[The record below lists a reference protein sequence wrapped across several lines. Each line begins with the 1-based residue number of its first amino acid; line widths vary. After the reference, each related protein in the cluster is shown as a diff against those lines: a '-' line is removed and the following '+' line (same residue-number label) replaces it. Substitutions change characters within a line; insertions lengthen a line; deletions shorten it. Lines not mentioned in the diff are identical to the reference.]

1 MTEFNKKY
9 KELYDS
15 YNKKLLAEHKLSF
28 STLDNNMGYF
38 ITYLKYLR
46 DYYLLT
52 DSNAQLE
59 DTINV
64 KTATL
69 VTAVDEYEKYI
80 NCINNYYKLNG
91 NIVEKIS
98 DESEEEVA
106 KKYNLEKEF
115 HWTNFWQLV
124 MTNIEGWSIDGQFY
138 RF

>member
-1 MTEFNKKY
+1 MTEFNKEY
-9 KELYDS
+9 KELCDS
-15 YNKKLLAEHKLSF
+15 YNKKLLTEHKLNF

-69 VTAVDEYEKYI
+69 VAAVNEYEQYI
-80 NCINNYYKLNG
+80 NCVNNYYKLNG
-91 NIVEKIS
+91 NKVERIS

-106 KKYNLEKEF
+106 KKYNLEKKF

-124 MTNIEGWSIDGQFY
+124 MTNIEGWSIDG
-138 RF
+138 

>member
-1 MTEFNKKY
+1 MTEFNKEY
-9 KELYDS
+9 KELYNS

-28 STLDNNMGYF
+28 STLDNNMKYF

-52 DSNAQLE
+52 DGITQLE

-69 VTAVDEYEKYI
+69 VAAVNEYEKYV

-91 NIVEKIS
+91 NIAEKIS

-106 KKYNLEKEF
+106 KKYNLEKKF

-124 MTNIEGWSIDGQFY
+124 MTNMEGWSIDG
-138 RF
+138 

>member
-1 MTEFNKKY
+1 MTEFNKEY

-69 VTAVDEYEKYI
+69 VAAVDEYEKYI

-106 KKYNLEKEF
+106 KKYNLEKKF

-124 MTNIEGWSIDGQFY
+124 MTNIEGWSIDG
-138 RF
+138 

>member
-1 MTEFNKKY
+1 MTEFNKEY
-9 KELYDS
+9 KELYNS

-28 STLDNNMGYF
+28 STLDNNMKYF

-52 DSNAQLE
+52 DSAAQSE
-59 DTINV
+59 DAVNV

-69 VTAVDEYEKYI
+69 VAAVNEYEKYV

-91 NIVEKIS
+91 NSAEKIS

-106 KKYNLEKEF
+106 KKYNLEKKF

-124 MTNIEGWSIDGQFY
+124 MTNMEGWSING
-138 RF
+138 

>member
-1 MTEFNKKY
+1 MTEFNKEY
-9 KELYDS
+9 KELYNS

-28 STLDNNMGYF
+28 STLDNSMKYF

-52 DSNAQLE
+52 DSVAQSE
-59 DTINV
+59 DTVNV

-69 VTAVDEYEKYI
+69 VAAVNEYEKYV

-91 NIVEKIS
+91 DIAEKIS

-106 KKYNLEKEF
+106 KKYNLEKKF

-124 MTNIEGWSIDGQFY
+124 MTNMEGWSIDG
-138 RF
+138 

>member
-1 MTEFNKKY
+1 MTEFNKEY
-9 KELYDS
+9 KELYNS

-28 STLDNNMGYF
+28 STLDNNMKYF

-52 DSNAQLE
+52 DSVAQSE
-59 DTINV
+59 DTVNV

-69 VTAVDEYEKYI
+69 VAAVNEYEKYV

-91 NIVEKIS
+91 DIAEKIS
-98 DESEEEVA
+98 DEPEEEVA
-106 KKYNLEKEF
+106 KKYNLEKKF

-124 MTNIEGWSIDGQFY
+124 MTNMEGWSIDG
-138 RF
+138 

>member
-1 MTEFNKKY
+1 MRNMTEFNKEY
-9 KELYDS
+9 KELYNS

-28 STLDNNMGYF
+28 STLDNNMKYF

-52 DSNAQLE
+52 DSVAQSE
-59 DTINV
+59 DAVNV

-69 VTAVDEYEKYI
+69 VAAVNEYEKYVS
-80 NCINNYYKLNG
+80 CINNYYKLNG
-91 NIVEKIS
+91 NIAEKIS

-106 KKYNLEKEF
+106 KKYNLEKKF

-124 MTNIEGWSIDGQFY
+124 MTNIEGWSIDG
-138 RF
+138 

>member
-1 MTEFNKKY
+1 MTEFNKEY
-9 KELYDS
+9 KELYNS

-28 STLDNNMGYF
+28 STLDNNMKYF

-52 DSNAQLE
+52 DSAAQLE

-69 VTAVDEYEKYI
+69 VAAVDEYEKYI

-91 NIVEKIS
+91 NIAEKIS

-106 KKYNLEKEF
+106 KKYNLEKKF

-124 MTNIEGWSIDGQFY
+124 MTNIEGWSIDG
-138 RF
+138 

>member
-1 MTEFNKKY
+1 MTEFNKEY
-9 KELYDS
+9 KELYNS

-28 STLDNNMGYF
+28 STLDNNMKYF

-52 DSNAQLE
+52 DSIAQSE
-59 DTINV
+59 DTVNV

-69 VTAVDEYEKYI
+69 VAAVNEYEKYV

-91 NIVEKIS
+91 DIAEKIS

-106 KKYNLEKEF
+106 KKYNLEKKF

-124 MTNIEGWSIDGQFY
+124 MTNIEGWSIDG
-138 RF
+138 

>member
-1 MTEFNKKY
+1 MTEFNKEY
-9 KELYDS
+9 KELYNS

-28 STLDNNMGYF
+28 STLDNNMKYF

-52 DSNAQLE
+52 DSVAQSE
-59 DTINV
+59 DTVNV

-69 VTAVDEYEKYI
+69 VAAVNEYEKYV

-91 NIVEKIS
+91 NIAEKIS

-106 KKYNLEKEF
+106 KKYNLEKKF

-124 MTNIEGWSIDGQFY
+124 MTNMEGWSING
-138 RF
+138 

>member
-1 MTEFNKKY
+1 MTEFNKEY
-9 KELYDS
+9 KELYNS

-28 STLDNNMGYF
+28 STLDNNMKYF

-46 DYYLLT
+46 DYYLLN
-52 DSNAQLE
+52 DNIAQLE

-69 VTAVDEYEKYI
+69 VAAVNEYEKYV

-91 NIVEKIS
+91 NIAEKIS

-106 KKYNLEKEF
+106 KKYNLEKKF

-124 MTNIEGWSIDGQFY
+124 MTNMEGWSIDG
-138 RF
+138 

>member
-1 MTEFNKKY
+1 MTEFNKEY
-9 KELYDS
+9 KKLYNS

-28 STLDNNMGYF
+28 STLDNNMKYF

-52 DSNAQLE
+52 DSATQSE
-59 DTINV
+59 DTVNV

-69 VTAVDEYEKYI
+69 VAAVNEYEKYV

-91 NIVEKIS
+91 NIAEKIS

-106 KKYNLEKEF
+106 KKYNLEKKF

-124 MTNIEGWSIDGQFY
+124 MTNMEGWSIDG
-138 RF
+138 

>member
-1 MTEFNKKY
+1 MTEFNKEY
-9 KELYDS
+9 KDLYDS

-69 VTAVDEYEKYI
+69 VAAVDEYEKYV

-91 NIVEKIS
+91 NIAEKIS

-106 KKYNLEKEF
+106 KKYNLEKKF

-124 MTNIEGWSIDGQFY
+124 MTNIEGWSIDG
-138 RF
+138 

>member
-1 MTEFNKKY
+1 MTEFNKEY
-9 KELYDS
+9 KKLYNS

-28 STLDNNMGYF
+28 STLDNNMKYF

-52 DSNAQLE
+52 DSVAQSE
-59 DTINV
+59 DTVNV

-69 VTAVDEYEKYI
+69 VAAVNEYEKYV

-91 NIVEKIS
+91 DIAEKIS

-106 KKYNLEKEF
+106 KKYNLEKKF

-124 MTNIEGWSIDGQFY
+124 MTNMAGWSIDG
-138 RF
+138 

>member
-1 MTEFNKKY
+1 MTEFNKEY
-9 KELYDS
+9 KELYNS

-28 STLDNNMGYF
+28 STLDNNMKYF

-52 DSNAQLE
+52 DSVAQSE
-59 DTINV
+59 DTVNV

-69 VTAVDEYEKYI
+69 VAAVNEYEKYV

-91 NIVEKIS
+91 NIAEKIS
-98 DESEEEVA
+98 DEPEEEVA
-106 KKYNLEKEF
+106 KKYNLEKKF

-124 MTNIEGWSIDGQFY
+124 MTNMEGWSIDG
-138 RF
+138 

>member
-1 MTEFNKKY
+1 MTEFNKEY
-9 KELYDS
+9 KELYNS

-28 STLDNNMGYF
+28 STLDNNMKYF

-52 DSNAQLE
+52 DSVAQSE
-59 DTINV
+59 DTVNV

-69 VTAVDEYEKYI
+69 VAAVNEYEKYV

-91 NIVEKIS
+91 DIAEKIS

-106 KKYNLEKEF
+106 KKYNSEKKF

-124 MTNIEGWSIDGQFY
+124 MTNMEGWSIDG
-138 RF
+138 

>member
-1 MTEFNKKY
+1 MTEFNKEY
-9 KELYDS
+9 KELYNS

-69 VTAVDEYEKYI
+69 VAAVAEYEKYI

-91 NIVEKIS
+91 NIAEKIS

-106 KKYNLEKEF
+106 KKYNLEKKF

-124 MTNIEGWSIDGQFY
+124 MTNIEGWSIDG
-138 RF
+138 

>member
-1 MTEFNKKY
+1 MTEFNKEY
-9 KELYDS
+9 KKLYNS

-28 STLDNNMGYF
+28 STLDNNMKYF

-52 DSNAQLE
+52 DSAAQLE
-59 DTINV
+59 DAVNV

-69 VTAVDEYEKYI
+69 VAAVNEYEKYV

-91 NIVEKIS
+91 NIAEKIS

-106 KKYNLEKEF
+106 KKYNLEKKF

-124 MTNIEGWSIDGQFY
+124 MTNMEGWSING
-138 RF
+138 

>member
-1 MTEFNKKY
+1 MRNMTEFNKEY
-9 KELYDS
+9 KELYNS
-15 YNKKLLAEHKLSF
+15 YNKKLLAEHKLNF
-28 STLDNNMGYF
+28 SALDNNMSYF

-46 DYYLLT
+46 DYYLLN
-52 DSNAQLE
+52 DNIAQLE

-91 NIVEKIS
+91 NIAEKIS

-106 KKYNLEKEF
+106 KKYNLEKNF

-124 MTNIEGWSIDGQFY
+124 MTNIEGWSING
-138 RF
+138 

>member
-1 MTEFNKKY
+1 MTEFNKEY
-9 KELYDS
+9 KKLYNS

-28 STLDNNMGYF
+28 STLDNNMKYF

-52 DSNAQLE
+52 DSVAQSE
-59 DTINV
+59 DTVNV

-69 VTAVDEYEKYI
+69 VAAVNEYEKYV

-91 NIVEKIS
+91 NIAEKIS

-106 KKYNLEKEF
+106 KKYNLEKKF
-115 HWTNFWQLV
+115 YWTNFWQLV
-124 MTNIEGWSIDGQFY
+124 MTNMEGWSIDG
-138 RF
+138 

>member
-1 MTEFNKKY
+1 MTEFNKEY
-9 KELYDS
+9 KKLYNS

-28 STLDNNMGYF
+28 STLDNNMRYF

-52 DSNAQLE
+52 DSNVQSE
-59 DTINV
+59 DAINV

-69 VTAVDEYEKYI
+69 VAAVDEYEKYI

-91 NIVEKIS
+91 NIAEKIS
-98 DESEEEVA
+98 DEPEEEVA
-106 KKYNLEKEF
+106 KKYNLEKNF

-124 MTNIEGWSIDGQFY
+124 MTNIEGWSIDG
-138 RF
+138 

>member
-1 MTEFNKKY
+1 MRNMTEFNKEY
-9 KELYDS
+9 KELYNS
-15 YNKKLLAEHKLSF
+15 YNKKLLAEHKLNF
-28 STLDNNMGYF
+28 STLNNNMKYF

-69 VTAVDEYEKYI
+69 VAAVDEYEKYI

-91 NIVEKIS
+91 NIAEKIS

-106 KKYNLEKEF
+106 KKYNLEKKF

-124 MTNIEGWSIDGQFY
+124 MTNMEGWSIDG
-138 RF
+138 

>member
-1 MTEFNKKY
+1 MTEFNKEY

-69 VTAVDEYEKYI
+69 VAAVDEYEKYI

-91 NIVEKIS
+91 NIAEKIS

-106 KKYNLEKEF
+106 KKYNLEKNF

-124 MTNIEGWSIDGQFY
+124 MTNIEGWSIDG
-138 RF
+138 

>member
-1 MTEFNKKY
+1 MTEFNKEY
-9 KELYDS
+9 KELYNS

-28 STLDNNMGYF
+28 STLDNNMKYF

-52 DSNAQLE
+52 DSVAQSE
-59 DTINV
+59 DAVNV

-69 VTAVDEYEKYI
+69 VAAVNEYEKYVS
-80 NCINNYYKLNG
+80 CINNYYKLNG
-91 NIVEKIS
+91 DIAEKIS

-106 KKYNLEKEF
+106 KKYNLEKKF

-124 MTNIEGWSIDGQFY
+124 MTNIEGWSIDG
-138 RF
+138 

>member
-1 MTEFNKKY
+1 MTEFNKEY
-9 KELYDS
+9 KKLYNS

-28 STLDNNMGYF
+28 STLDNNMKYF

-52 DSNAQLE
+52 DSVAQSE
-59 DTINV
+59 DTVNV

-69 VTAVDEYEKYI
+69 VAAVNEYEKYV

-91 NIVEKIS
+91 DIAEKIS

-106 KKYNLEKEF
+106 KKYNLEKKF

-124 MTNIEGWSIDGQFY
+124 MTNMEGWSING
-138 RF
+138 

>member
-1 MTEFNKKY
+1 MTEFNKEY
-9 KELYDS
+9 KELYNS

-46 DYYLLT
+46 DYYLLNDNT
-52 DSNAQLE
+52 AQLE

-69 VTAVDEYEKYI
+69 VAAVDEYEKYI

-91 NIVEKIS
+91 NIAEKIS
-98 DESEEEVA
+98 DEPEEEVA
-106 KKYNLEKEF
+106 KKYNLEKNF

-124 MTNIEGWSIDGQFY
+124 MTNIEGWSIDG
-138 RF
+138 

>member
-1 MTEFNKKY
+1 MTKFSKEY
-9 KELYDS
+9 KNLYDN
-15 YNKKLLAEHKLSF
+15 YNKKLLAEHKLNF
-28 STLDNNMGYF
+28 STLDNSMGYF

-52 DSNAQLE
+52 DPIAQSE
-59 DTINV
+59 DTISV

-69 VTAVDEYEKYI
+69 VAAVSEYEKYI

-91 NIVEKIS
+91 NTVERIS

-106 KKYNLEKEF
+106 KKYDLEKRI

-124 MTNIEGWSIDGQFY
+124 MTNIEGWSNNG
-138 RF
+138 

>member
-1 MTEFNKKY
+1 MTEFNKEY
-9 KELYDS
+9 KELYNS

-28 STLDNNMGYF
+28 STLDNNMKYF

-52 DSNAQLE
+52 DSVAQSE
-59 DTINV
+59 DTVNV

-69 VTAVDEYEKYI
+69 VAAVNEYEKYV

-91 NIVEKIS
+91 DIAEKIS

-106 KKYNLEKEF
+106 KKYNLEKNF

-124 MTNIEGWSIDGQFY
+124 MTNIEGWTIDG
-138 RF
+138 

>member
-1 MTEFNKKY
+1 MTEFNKEY
-9 KELYDS
+9 KELYNS
-15 YNKKLLAEHKLSF
+15 YNKKLLADHKLSF
-28 STLDNNMGYF
+28 STLYNNMKYF

-52 DSNAQLE
+52 DSVTQSE
-59 DTINV
+59 DTVNV

-69 VTAVDEYEKYI
+69 VAAINEYEKYV

-91 NIVEKIS
+91 NIAEKIS

-106 KKYNLEKEF
+106 KKYNLEKKF

-124 MTNIEGWSIDGQFY
+124 MTNMEGWSIDG
-138 RF
+138 

>member
-1 MTEFNKKY
+1 MRNMTEFNKEY
-9 KELYDS
+9 KELYNS

-28 STLDNNMGYF
+28 STLDNNMKYF

-52 DSNAQLE
+52 DSAAQSE
-59 DTINV
+59 DTVNV

-69 VTAVDEYEKYI
+69 VAAVNEYEKYV

-91 NIVEKIS
+91 DIAEKIS

-106 KKYNLEKEF
+106 KKYNLEKKF

-124 MTNIEGWSIDGQFY
+124 MTNMEGWSIDG
-138 RF
+138 

>member
-1 MTEFNKKY
+1 MTEFNKEY
-9 KELYDS
+9 KELYNS

-28 STLDNNMGYF
+28 STLDNNMKYF

-52 DSNAQLE
+52 DSAAQSE
-59 DTINV
+59 DTVNV

-69 VTAVDEYEKYI
+69 VAAVNEYEKYI

-91 NIVEKIS
+91 DIAEKIS

-106 KKYNLEKEF
+106 KKYNLEKKF

-124 MTNIEGWSIDGQFY
+124 MTNMEGWSIDG
-138 RF
+138 

>member
-1 MTEFNKKY
+1 MTEFNKEY
-9 KELYDS
+9 KKLYNS

-28 STLDNNMGYF
+28 STLDNNMKYF

-46 DYYLLT
+46 DYYLLI
-52 DSNAQLE
+52 DSVAQSE
-59 DTINV
+59 DAVNV

-69 VTAVDEYEKYI
+69 VAAINEYEKYV

-91 NIVEKIS
+91 NIAEKIS

-106 KKYNLEKEF
+106 KKYNLEKKF

-124 MTNIEGWSIDGQFY
+124 MTNMEGWSIDG
-138 RF
+138 

>member
-1 MTEFNKKY
+1 MRNMTEFNKEY
-9 KELYDS
+9 KELYNS

-46 DYYLLT
+46 DYYLLN
-52 DSNAQLE
+52 DNMAQLE

-69 VTAVDEYEKYI
+69 VAAVDEYEKYI

-91 NIVEKIS
+91 NIAEKIS
-98 DESEEEVA
+98 DEPEEEVA
-106 KKYNLEKEF
+106 KKYNLEKNF

-124 MTNIEGWSIDGQFY
+124 MTNIEGWSIDG
-138 RF
+138 

>member
-1 MTEFNKKY
+1 MTEFNKEY
-9 KELYDS
+9 KELYNS
-15 YNKKLLAEHKLSF
+15 YNKKLLAEHKSSF
-28 STLDNNMGYF
+28 STLDNNMKYF

-52 DSNAQLE
+52 DSIAQAE
-59 DTINV
+59 DAVNV

-69 VTAVDEYEKYI
+69 VAAVNEYEKYV

-91 NIVEKIS
+91 NIAEKIS

-106 KKYNLEKEF
+106 KKYNLEKKF

-124 MTNIEGWSIDGQFY
+124 MTNIEGWSIDG
-138 RF
+138 

>member
-1 MTEFNKKY
+1 MRNMTEFNKKY

-106 KKYNLEKEF
+106 KKYNLEKKF

-124 MTNIEGWSIDGQFY
+124 MTNIEGWSIDG
-138 RF
+138 

>member
-1 MTEFNKKY
+1 MTEFNKEY

-52 DSNAQLE
+52 DSNTQLE

-69 VTAVDEYEKYI
+69 VAAVDEYEKYI
-80 NCINNYYKLNG
+80 ICPVCKQPRSIG
-91 NIVEKIS
+91 D
-98 DESEEEVA
+98 DENA
-106 KKYNLEKEF
+106 
-115 HWTNFWQLV
+115 
-124 MTNIEGWSIDGQFY
+124 
-138 RF
+138 

>member
-1 MTEFNKKY
+1 MTEFNKEY
-9 KELYDS
+9 KKLYNS

-28 STLDNNMGYF
+28 STLDNNMKYF

-52 DSNAQLE
+52 DSVAQSE
-59 DTINV
+59 DTVNV

-69 VTAVDEYEKYI
+69 VAAVNEYEKYV
-80 NCINNYYKLNG
+80 NCIKNYYKLNG
-91 NIVEKIS
+91 NIAEKIS

-106 KKYNLEKEF
+106 KKYNLEKKF

-124 MTNIEGWSIDGQFY
+124 MTNMEGWSIDG
-138 RF
+138 

>member
-1 MTEFNKKY
+1 MTEFNKEY

-106 KKYNLEKEF
+106 KKYNLEKNF

-124 MTNIEGWSIDGQFY
+124 MTNIEGWSIDG
-138 RF
+138 

>member
-1 MTEFNKKY
+1 MAEFNKEY
-9 KELYDS
+9 KELYNS

-28 STLDNNMGYF
+28 STLDNNMKYF

-52 DSNAQLE
+52 DSVAQSE
-59 DTINV
+59 DTVNV

-69 VTAVDEYEKYI
+69 VAAVNEYEKYV

-91 NIVEKIS
+91 NIAEKIS

-106 KKYNLEKEF
+106 KKYNLEKKF

-124 MTNIEGWSIDGQFY
+124 MTNMEGWSIDG
-138 RF
+138 